1 MKIFIVQEKGRHEK
15 NQEFREALNMKR
27 ALDRIGIESKVWG
40 LGYDNFSE
48 TFDEASSGYDV
59 ILILENYD
67 QQGWLP
73 EFENDNR
80 LKIFW
85 SIDSHCVPAAHG
97 TFARKANV
105 QVVLNAIRSHSKY
118 FKKQKCYYFPN
129 AYPKDL
135 IDKREVQKQ
144 YDVGFCGSLL
154 NRQEWI
160 EYLIKNHK
168 LKFDNFVIGEDMIK
182 SINSYNIHW
191 NRNLADDINFR
202 TFETLGCGTLLLTN
216 KTENIE
222 NLFDMY
228 KHLVTYENM
237 EDMSEKIIY
246 LLNDP
251 QKIKE
256 FSEAGYIHVRENHSY
271 DNRAKQLVEI
281 IKENV

>member
-105 QVVLNAIRSHSKY
+105 QVVLNAIQSHSKY

-182 SINSYNIHW
+182 SINSYNIH
-191 NRNLADDINFR
+191 FR

>member
-97 TFARKANV
+97 MFARKANV
-105 QVVLNAIRSHSKY
+105 QVVLNAIQSHSKY

-281 IKENV
+281 IKQS